1 MQKRDEESSVVPA
14 KCAGHTRQTLPR
26 FLQSLGELK
35 SSNRVLCRSNKL
47 GAESFPHTSVLRR
60 WEPEGFGMP
69 QRMAGAKL
77 FFRIICFRKAAAQQR
92 RREGGRMFD
101 QGMTL
106 VGEWCVAA
114 SKIGVLQIL
123 LLLTS
128 IAFWVYGT
136 QDPLSRK
143 LLREVRRSMRIT
155 AHRCVHEAAHIAYNV
170 RRLVDATEW
179 RIADAIVDAWLTLD
193 GVITSIGLNLL
204 AHETHI
210 TARKRQLRRLRKA
223 RMERRCQ
230 RKIAREKACAEQ
242 LADIIRQAERL

>member
-1 MQKRDEESSVVPA
+1 MRRAYATDIA
-14 KCAGHTRQTLPR
+14 A

-60 WEPEGFGMP
+60 WEPKGFGMP
-69 QRMAGAKL
+69 QRMAGAKTVFPDNL
-77 FFRIICFRKAAAQQR
+77 LPGSSGATEAPGR
-92 RREGGRMFD
+92 RYMFN
-101 QGMTL
+101 QGMNL

-114 SKIGVLQIL
+114 SQIGVLQVIL
-123 LLLTS
+123 FLVS
-128 IAFWVYGT
+128 VSFWIYGT
-136 QDPLSRK
+136 RDPLSRK

-155 AHRCVHEAAHIAYNV
+155 AHRFAHEAAHITYNV
-170 RRLVDATEW
+170 RRLIDAAEW
-179 RIADAIVDAWLTLD
+179 RVADAIVGAWLTLD
-193 GVITSIGLNLL
+193 GIITSIGLNLL
-204 AHETHI
+204 AHETYNN
-210 TARKRQLRRLRKA
+210 AKKRQLRRLRKA